1 MSIKVKL
8 KLLRVKMIKI
18 GLSENN
24 FYLNLQIL
32 VMIRIE
38 LYKNQMDHGHIS
50 LVMLPI
56 TKIN

>member
-24 FYLNLQIL
+24 FYLNLQIS

-38 LYKNQMDHGHIS
+38 LYRNQMDHGHIS
-50 LVMLPI
+50 LVMLHI